1 MARKS
6 NRRGADAAPVAE
18 IESTDKGGMNI
29 DDGIVLF
36 TTLVLVLALV
46 CVVMAGNPYTESG
59 DKFTIPDMLANR
71 ADTYNLGDILEGKDD
86 AFALS
91 YVENAITSNAVLAPL
106 ATREQSDIYKLIR
119 MARGEELPS
128 SELSYGYSAVELGEI
143 RSVLSHLFRVQ
154 RAVLMV
160 NQQYIASA
168 SQDDRFRTEPPFK
181 LQGSYR
187 NMNRLAEKVA
197 SVMTPDEVEKLITDH
212 YDGESQTLTTGA
224 EQNLL
229 KLEEMR
235 GTLTPEQRARWEDIK
250 AEFVR
255 HTRMGGSADDPVS
268 RVTGTLSG
276 LSEDLEGIKK
286 ALTDGE
292 ASKAQID
299 ALHAIRDALAE
310 AMKARPEDEDYAD
323 LDDNPRVGRAERLA
337 GKEQWMKPYLLRIEA
352 ALEALGHPQVN
363 VQPSDDLRQLLEQQR
378 QLIEQTIVPLVR
390 KVTG

>member
-1 MARKS
+1 M
-6 NRRGADAAPVAE
+6 
-18 IESTDKGGMNI
+18 
-29 DDGIVLF
+29 
-36 TTLVLVLALV
+36 
-46 CVVMAGNPYTESG
+46 
-59 DKFTIPDMLANR
+59 
-71 ADTYNLGDILEGKDD
+71 
-86 AFALS
+86 
-91 YVENAITSNAVLAPL
+91 LAPL
-106 ATREQSDIYKLIR
+106 ATREQADVYKLIR
-119 MARGEELPS
+119 MARGEEIPS
-128 SELSYGYSAVELGEI
+128 SELSHGYSAVELGEI
-143 RSVLSHLFRVQ
+143 RNVLSHLFRVQ
-154 RAVLMV
+154 EAVLMV
-160 NQQYIASA
+160 NQQYIESA

-197 SVMTPDEVEKLITDH
+197 SVMTADEVDKLITDH

-235 GTLTPEQRARWEDIK
+235 GTMSDEDRARWEDIK

-286 ALTDGE
+286 ALTNGD
-292 ASKAQID
+292 ASKAQIE

-310 AMKARPEDEDYAD
+310 AMKARPALEEGEDYAD
-323 LDDNPRVGRAERLA
+323 LEDNPRVGRAERLA

-363 VQPSDDLRQLLEQQR
+363 VQPSDDLRQLLDQQR